1 MYRCLASFETTAWRM
16 LQCGMISAAFARVSA
31 TICLVA
37 VGACSPATFAQ
48 ESGAVETTLIA
59 EVLEK
64 SESSD
69 GRNVQRLVPA
79 TTINQGEVVHY
90 TVRIRNPSTQP
101 VRDVIVVQRIP
112 SNTKY
117 VANSAAGPAANIT
130 FSVDGGVT
138 FGAPRELKVVAPN
151 GAVRPANAEDYTH
164 IRWQLRNVLSPG
176 AVALAR
182 FQAVFR

>member
-1 MYRCLASFETTAWRM
+1 M
-16 LQCGMISAAFARVSA
+16 LQCGIISAAAARVFA

-37 VGACSPATFAQ
+37 AVACSPATFAQ
-48 ESGAVETTLIA
+48 EAGAVETTLIA
-59 EVLEK
+59 EILEK
-64 SESSD
+64 SEFSD

-79 TTINQGEVVHY
+79 TTVNQGDVVHY

-101 VRDVIVVQRIP
+101 VRDVLVVQRIP
-112 SNTKY
+112 SNTRY
-117 VANSAAGPAANIT
+117 VENSAAGPAANIT

-151 GAVRPANAEDYTH
+151 GAVRPANSDDYTH